1 MGKILSTAEKITI
14 SATAA
19 TGTINYDVINQSV
32 LYYTSASAANF
43 TVNLRGD
50 GSNSMNNIMDT
61 GESVTVAFLV
71 TNTGTPYYNNVV
83 QVDGSGVTPEWQ
95 GGAAPSAGNANSVD
109 SYSYTIVKTGDAA
122 FTVFASQVQFA

>member
-1 MGKILSTAEKITI
+1 MNLTPKGYGRVTFNGMGKILSTAEKITI

-19 TGTINYDVINQSV
+19 TGTINYDVITQSV
-32 LYYTSASAANF
+32 LYYTTASSGNF

-61 GESVTVAFLV
+61 GESVT
-71 TNTGTPYYNNVV
+71 
-83 QVDGSGVTPEWQ
+83 
-95 GGAAPSAGNANSVD
+95 
-109 SYSYTIVKTGDAA
+109 YTIVKTGSSA